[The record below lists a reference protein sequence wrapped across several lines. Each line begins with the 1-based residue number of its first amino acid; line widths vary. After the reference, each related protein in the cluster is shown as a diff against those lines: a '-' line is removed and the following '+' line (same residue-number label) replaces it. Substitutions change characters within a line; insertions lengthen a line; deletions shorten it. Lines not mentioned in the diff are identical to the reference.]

1 MRQLK
6 ENDPHRDQVVRA
18 LQKIEVYA
26 SDHGRVDGSELEAL
40 RRVIYD
46 GKIDRE
52 KADYL
57 AEIHKRVRYRTPAFE
72 NFFYQALKDYILADG
87 VIDAE
92 ETAWLRK
99 LLFADGKIEDEER
112 RFVHQLKGEAKE
124 VSPEFE
130 ALFEEVMKQP
140 MERHTAG

>member
-18 LQKIEVYA
+18 LQEIEVYA

-57 AEIHKRVRYRTPAFE
+57 VEIHKRVRYRTPAFE
-72 NFFYQALKDYILADG
+72 NFFYQAIKDYILADG
-87 VIDAE
+87 VIDAA

-130 ALFEEVMKQP
+130 ALDKEVMKQP